1 VRGLVE
7 GLASPHPLAATLPG
21 VLREDAFARSLC
33 ASFDEVLAPVLL
45 SLDSFPAYLDLA
57 LAPEDMLPW
66 LAQWVGM
73 AADRGGHL
81 GAARAARQDPDLQRQ
96 QLRASREQHQS
107 RGTRRGIEL
116 AVRAAYGVAVEVTEN
131 GAATWSTEPGGA
143 LPGSRT
149 PDLVVTVRVDRPEQ
163 VDPDALDAFVAAVKP
178 AHVPHRTQVVV
189 VG

>member
-1 VRGLVE
+1 MRGLVE
-7 GLASPHPLAATLPG
+7 GLASPHPLAAILPG
-21 VLREDAFARSLC
+21 LLREDEFARSLC

-45 SLDSFPAYLDLA
+45 SLDSFPAYLDLS

-73 AADRGGHL
+73 AADRG
-81 GAARAARQDPDLQRQ
+81 QDPDLQRQ

-131 GAATWSTEPGGA
+131 GAATWSTEPGGT

-149 PDLVVTVRVDRPEQ
+149 PDLVVTVRVDRAEQ
-163 VDPDALDAFVAAVKP
+163 VPPDALDAFVAAVKP

-189 VG
+189 AG